1 MKPILGPSLLFALGV
16 QCARW
21 DVVAQTPA
29 AAAAGGVIMLLA
41 WQDLAQGADNF
52 MYKQD
57 YVYSRSQCAV

>member
-1 MKPILGPSLLFALGV
+1 
-16 QCARW
+16 
-21 DVVAQTPA
+21 VAQTPA